1 MNPPPLPRFLVATC
15 WIFLA
20 GLSTAEVREW
30 TTADGGK
37 TLKAEYVSS
46 ADGEVT
52 FRRERDRR
60 EFTLSLEKLSEADR
74 EWVKQKEAEQEEKR
88 LRESDNEFSK
98 LLTGEWER
106 HEAHGMQFR
115 LFGEREVRR
124 AKDEQ
129 FPLVIYLH
137 GRGGNVMTPEQP
149 GQARNFS
156 NDDNYRKRPCV
167 ILVPQCPEGKFWHGG
182 QATTVLD
189 IINDLVKH
197 LPIDEDRIY
206 LTGYSMGGYGT
217 FTLLGM
223 EPDLFAAGIPV
234 AGGGN
239 PSTADKFKK
248 VAVWVFHGAKDK
260 VVAVDQSRRMVEA
273 LEKASGNVKYTED
286 PEGNHGI
293 GGGIYANQEVHEWLF
308 AQKRE

>member
-1 MNPPPLPRFLVATC
+1 MTSLRFPPHFVAAC
-15 WIFLA
+15 ALLLA
-20 GLSTAEVREW
+20 SLAPAEVREW
-30 TTADGGK
+30 TTVDGGK
-37 TLKAEYVSS
+37 TLNAEYVSS

-52 FRRERDRR
+52 IRRQRDGR
-60 EFTLSLEKLSEADR
+60 EFTLSLEKISEADR
-74 EWVKQKEAEQEEKR
+74 EWVAQQEADEEEKGI
-88 LRESDNEFSK
+88 REGENDFTK

-106 HEAHGMQFR
+106 TEGHGMSFR
-115 LFGEREVRR
+115 LFGDRKLRR
-124 AKDEQ
+124 GKDEK

-137 GRGGNVMTPEQP
+137 GRGGDVMTPDQP

-167 ILVPQCPEGKFWHGG
+167 IMAPQCPSGKFWSGG
-182 QATTVLD
+182 QAATVVE
-189 IINDLVKH
+189 IIQDLVKH

-223 EPDLFAAGIPV
+223 EPKLFAAGIPV
-234 AGGGN
+234 AGGGS
-239 PSTADKFKK
+239 PSIAKKFKK

-260 VVAVDQSRRMVEA
+260 VVPVDQSRRMVEA
-273 LEKASGNVKYTED
+273 LKKARGNVKYTED

-293 GGGIYANQEVHEWLF
+293 GGRIYADKEIHEWMF